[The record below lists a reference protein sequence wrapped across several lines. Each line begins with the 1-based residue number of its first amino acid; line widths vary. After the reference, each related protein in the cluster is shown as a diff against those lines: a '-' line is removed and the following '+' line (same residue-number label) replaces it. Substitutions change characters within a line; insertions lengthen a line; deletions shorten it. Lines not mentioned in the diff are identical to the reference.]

1 VRISAC
7 VLGLHEGMR
16 QVVGDEAMDYIIAG
30 IASLGLFV
38 YLIFALLRP
47 EKF

>member
-1 VRISAC
+1 MSFELILGGGIS
-7 VLGLHEGMR
+7 V
-16 QVVGDEAMDYIIAG
+16 
-30 IASLGLFV
+30 GLFV